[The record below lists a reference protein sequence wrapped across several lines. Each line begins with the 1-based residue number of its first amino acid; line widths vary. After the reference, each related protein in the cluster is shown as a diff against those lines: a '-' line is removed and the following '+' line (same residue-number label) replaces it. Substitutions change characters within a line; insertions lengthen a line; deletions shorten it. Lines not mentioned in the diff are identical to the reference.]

1 MVGLER
7 ARLAPINWRVV
18 VAVAKYVQGSEVRSA
33 LIKLL
38 WKWKDVKWR
47 SHDLSRTVGLARFRE
62 KKEIWKH
69 LLAGVERSDAMEKRL
84 FFVRSGAFFC
94 FFFLFLLPIRWGR
107 RTNVLLLGFL
117 ITYSTFSWFGIDRK
131 AELLLLR
138 TKLRHGV
145 MDLSLS
151 FSPSL
156 RNRFSITLDTA
167 ESFFRRRKHT
177 RYKCKRF

>member
-62 KKEIWKH
+62 KRDLKASSGWRRAKRCDGEETFFRSFGSF
-69 LLAGVERSDAMEKRL
+69 LLLFLPLSTPNPLRKANERSERSSSRL
-84 FFVRSGAFFC
+84 SHYLVYFLLVRYRLTSSYETPSWSHGSFS
-94 FFFLFLLPIRWGR
+94 LFLALSTQSILYNFGYGRKLLPPQ
-107 RTNVLLLGFL
+107 
-117 ITYSTFSWFGIDRK
+117 K
-131 AELLLLR
+131 AHE
-138 TKLRHGV
+138 
-145 MDLSLS
+145 
-151 FSPSL
+151 
-156 RNRFSITLDTA
+156 I
-167 ESFFRRRKHT
+167 
-177 RYKCKRF
+177 